1 MQPLVTID
9 CAKRIVKT
17 IIAGGS
23 YSGTVKEFINI
34 DDYKV
39 RITGVVVDT
48 LTGIKQYP
56 FVQVQILKDFWI
68 L

>member
-1 MQPLVTID
+1 
-9 CAKRIVKT
+9 VKT